1 MPKPRSRVI
10 PRHIDVH
17 CVDTSV
23 DFSALP
29 SLLEAKLMAQPD
41 LGLFLNATKGLIRI
55 GGLDMYG
62 DILIQP
68 ASEKNPRKLL
78 VAFRQGDRA
87 KLDVLLI
94 SSPEIWA
101 SVLRPAAPTT
111 TPGTA
116 LLHFLQH
123 DLIIEFVDRV
133 QISDRALED
142 AFCCR
147 DFLGL
152 SDLRLKLV
160 ELHGRARK
168 PESIESIVW
177 ADYNPKELRAAAQ
190 ADTPHTI
197 LHRGTK
203 IVLYLSEPL
212 KQSRGS
218 SLTLRLALCPKHH
231 AYIIG
236 TLIEYTHA

>member
-23 DFSALP
+23 DFPALP
-29 SLLEAKLMAQPD
+29 SLLEAKLTAQPD
-41 LGLFLNATKGLIRI
+41 LGFFLNATKDLIRV

-62 DILIQP
+62 DILIRP
-68 ASEKNPRKLL
+68 ASEKHPRKLI

-87 KLDVLLI
+87 KLDALLA
-94 SSPEIWA
+94 SSSEIWLGA
-101 SVLRPAAPTT
+101 PRPAAPTT

-116 LLHFLQH
+116 LLNFLQH
-123 DLIIEFVDRV
+123 DLIIECVDRV
-133 QISDRALED
+133 RISDRALED

-160 ELHGRARK
+160 ELHGQARK
-168 PESIESIVW
+168 PESIESILW
-177 ADYNPKELRAAAQ
+177 ADYSPKELRAAAR
-190 ADTPHTI
+190 ANTPHTI
-197 LHRGTK
+197 LHDGMK
-203 IVLYLSEPL
+203 YVLYLNESL
-212 KQSRGS
+212 KQRRGS
-218 SLTLRLALCPKHH
+218 SLTLRLALCPKHR
-231 AYIIG
+231 AYVIG
-236 TLIEYTHA
+236 TLIEYSDA